1 MRKDLLIIV
10 VVLMGG
16 AFIAYNNLG
25 NSPLAF
31 HSVRGV
37 VNVEPAPTDGKPADK
52 AAKARVPRH
61 SADGAAESK
70 PIADQAV
77 SPAAVPPSAAAT
89 ALPTRPDL
97 PFPVPSTLKTGST
110 TTEIR
115 ATFGAPFINIAGT
128 SDGHVLERFYYV
140 NRDRTQLT
148 VLTMKNGKLASS
160 ESLSGPYFQLP
171 SASEPQHE
179 AYAPR

>member
-10 VVLMGG
+10 VLLMGG

-52 AAKARVPRH
+52 SVRVKIPRH
-61 SADGAAESK
+61 SSDGPGESK
-70 PIADQAV
+70 RTPDQAV
-77 SPAAVPPSAAAT
+77 SDAAVTPPSTAT
-89 ALPTRPDL
+89 ALPARSDP
-97 PFPVPSTLKTGST
+97 PFPVASILKTGST

-148 VLTMKNGKLASS
+148 VLTMKNGRLASS

-171 SASEPQHE
+171 SATEPQHE